1 MIAADHPFR
10 FEYYKASVLSTCLIN
25 CTTFVELG
33 IHRGTLQFPFPKV
46 SSETVEK
53 DEFGNRV
60 LPYPLLFKFVLLGKI
75 NFSSVGRNDAV
86 S

>member
-46 SSETVEK
+46 SSETVKK
-53 DEFGNRV
+53 DEF
-60 LPYPLLFKFVLLGKI
+60 
-75 NFSSVGRNDAV
+75 
-86 S
+86 